1 MNSGN
6 LPLKMANNP
15 SVLLSSSVKCLLDDS
30 FSKYPITISM

>member
-15 SVLLSSSVKCLLDDS
+15 SVLSLSSVKGLLDDS
-30 FSKYPITISM
+30 FSKCPITISM